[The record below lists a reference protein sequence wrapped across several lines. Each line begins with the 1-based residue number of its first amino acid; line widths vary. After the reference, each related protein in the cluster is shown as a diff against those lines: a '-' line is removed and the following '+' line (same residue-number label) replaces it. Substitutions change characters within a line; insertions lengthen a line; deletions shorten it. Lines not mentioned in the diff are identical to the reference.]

1 MTATGA
7 TTVWRCCAP
16 PISCTRHPRARASAA
31 ASQYRGQT
39 EGITLAGMRAYVLG
53 ELGDRL
59 AVDVSR
65 AKKTPSTLS
74 RRLRGTSPGWTGML
88 LVAPIEL
95 D

>member
-1 MTATGA
+1 
-7 TTVWRCCAP
+7 
-16 PISCTRHPRARASAA
+16 
-31 ASQYRGQT
+31 
-39 EGITLAGMRAYVLG
+39 MRAYVLG